1 MLKGL
6 RMERMPHGLRLLP
19 ADALI
24 RTGPVD
30 HADWNYR
37 PLLGLVSRTRFR
49 LALSLLPARTGAILE
64 LGYGSGV
71 FLPSL
76 AARARYVA
84 GFDVHGRAGAV
95 AATLRGRGIQAD
107 LRGGDGSALP
117 FEDGAFDAVVA
128 VSALEF
134 VDDLE
139 ATCAEVRRVL
149 RPGGTFVVVT
159 PGDSPLLDRALRWAT
174 GKDARTDFGDRR
186 SRVEPALRRTF
197 RVARERTFPNVLGR
211 IMPVYRAFE
220 CDSAHKEAGAG

>member
-1 MLKGL
+1 
-6 RMERMPHGLRLLP
+6 MPDRLRLLP

-37 PLLGLVSRTRFR
+37 PLLGMISRARFR
-49 LALSLLPARTGAILE
+49 LALSLLPARSEAILE

-76 AARARYVA
+76 AARAGRVA
-84 GFDVHGRAGAV
+84 GFDVHDRAAEV
-95 AATLRGRGIQAD
+95 AAALRARGTQAD
-107 LRGGDGSALP
+107 LRTGDGRALP
-117 FEDGAFDAVVA
+117 FGDGEFDAVVA

-134 VDDLE
+134 VDDLD

-149 RPGGTFVVVT
+149 RPGGVFVVVT
-159 PGDSPLLDRALRWAT
+159 PGESPLLDRALRVAT

-186 SRVEPALRRTF
+186 ARVVPALRRAF
-197 RVARERTFPNVLGR
+197 AVRRERAFPPVLGR
-211 IMPVYRAFE
+211 IMPVYRAFR
-220 CDSAHKEAGAG
+220 CDAAHKGAGAG